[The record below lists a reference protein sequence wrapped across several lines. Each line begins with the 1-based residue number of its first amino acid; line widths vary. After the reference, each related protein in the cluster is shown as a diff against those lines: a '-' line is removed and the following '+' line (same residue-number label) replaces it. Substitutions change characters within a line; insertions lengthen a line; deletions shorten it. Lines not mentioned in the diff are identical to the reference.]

1 MSSSTVVEMRKEPS
15 RKPDEPTEPRFL
27 KARKEWDD
35 RYMSLA
41 RGKRNWQIAA
51 LIMTLAAG
59 GFAVALSIVAVQARP
74 RPFLVTSNDLG
85 ELEVIQ
91 NARELTGLT
100 ERQYMAELARFI
112 RNARSV
118 VADPGAQKQFLD
130 QTYAYVSRGVER
142 TLNTYYQDNNP
153 YTLSER
159 YTQSTRV
166 RSVQRIADNTW
177 QVRWHEDRHSRSG
190 SLIETMPWVATL
202 HVTIRP
208 RTELED
214 ILLNPG
220 GVTVTSLTWSP
231 ELGGNEEN

>member
-1 MSSSTVVEMRKEPS
+1 MTASTVLRMRKDS
-15 RKPDEPTEPRFL
+15 RKPDEPVEPRFL
-27 KARKEWDD
+27 KAREEWDD
-35 RYMSLA
+35 RYMALA

-51 LIMTLAAG
+51 LVMTLAAG

-85 ELEVIQ
+85 ELQVVQ
-91 NARELTGLT
+91 NTRELTGLT

-130 QTYAYVSRGVER
+130 QTYSYVSRGVER
-142 TLNTYYQDNNP
+142 TLNTYYAENNP

-159 YTQSTRV
+159 FTQTTRV
-166 RSVQRIADNTW
+166 RSVQRIAENTW
-177 QVRWHEDRHSRSG
+177 QIRWHEDRHSRSG
-190 SLIETMPWVATL
+190 ALIESMPWVATL

-208 RTELED
+208 RTEMED

-220 GVTVTSLTWSP
+220 GVTITSLTWSP
-231 ELGGNEEN
+231 EMGGTEEN

>member
-1 MSSSTVVEMRKEPS
+1 MSTSTVVAMRKES
-15 RKPDEPTEPRFL
+15 RKADDPVEPRFL

-35 RYMSLA
+35 RYMALA

-51 LIMTLAAG
+51 LVMTLAAG

-85 ELEVIQ
+85 ELQVIQ
-91 NARELTGLT
+91 NTRELTGLT

-130 QTYAYVSRGVER
+130 QTYGYVSRGVER
-142 TLNTYYQDNNP
+142 MLNTFYAENNP

-159 YTQSTRV
+159 YTQTTRV
-166 RSVQRIADNTW
+166 RSVQRIAENTW
-177 QVRWHEDRHSRSG
+177 QIRWYEDRHSRSG
-190 SLIETMPWVATL
+190 ALVETMPWVATL

-208 RTELED
+208 RTELGD

-220 GVTVTSLTWSP
+220 GVTITSLTWSP
-231 ELGGNEEN
+231 ELGGPEEN